1 MPDRL
6 FDSGLLYSYLNI
18 ISLNLL
24 LVWLIEIPLAF
35 VLGVRKRNT
44 IETVFITNSISNPIV
59 VTIFFLML
67 QFDVSYA
74 IMNFTVI
81 AIEVCAVLCE
91 GAVYRHFLPKGKLNP
106 FVLSLV
112 LNAAS
117 FGAGILLNAVR

>member
-1 MPDRL
+1 MLDRL

-18 ISLNLL
+18 IAHNLL

-35 VLGVRKRNT
+35 ALGVRKRNPL
-44 IETVFITNSISNPIV
+44 ETVFITNSISNPIV

-67 QFDVSYA
+67 QFSVSYA
-74 IMNFTVI
+74 IMNFTII
-81 AIEVCAVLCE
+81 AMEVCVVLCE
-91 GAVYRHFLPKGKLNP
+91 GAVYRRYLPKGKLNP

-117 FGAGILLNAVR
+117 FCVGILPDLL